1 MRRRIVFSNPWKLLC
16 IWVMAIAMLPCS
28 VFPQEPGQ
36 KDLLWAAYRERSDS
50 LSCLFFE
57 NWAKEFPPNETAVT
71 NDTIRE
77 AYEVY
82 RSFYATTFSENLKD
96 ERIASVYQ
104 DQPFVV
110 VQGTLQKVCVE
121 ETIPYTPQ
129 ECDSFLV
136 EQIRRYFPE
145 EHWEMMVDR
154 IRSDDSYFPRHTKS
168 IDRFLQVPSITVD
181 SAIDFRPALR
191 YDNKEVLYLTKGYG
205 DLLRSFVGEQETY
218 RHEPPSSYDVKWR
231 RRKVAFLNRM
241 IPVLE
246 YHKDA
251 NWRYLPGPYVHEIV
265 LDSHLQRAVVVYS
278 GLYAGFQTIME
289 KQNGEWVVLDTQGLW
304 QE

>member
-1 MRRRIVFSNPWKLLC
+1 MTLKIVFLRPWRLLY
-16 IWVMAIAMLPCS
+16 ILVMATMLVPCQGFS
-28 VFPQEPGQ
+28 QGPGQ
-36 KDLLWAAYRERSDS
+36 KYLLWAAYGQRSDS

-57 NWAKEFPPNETAVT
+57 NWAKEFPPNEAAVT

-82 RSFYATTFSENLKD
+82 RSFYTTIFSENLKD
-96 ERIASVYQ
+96 KRIASVYQ

-110 VQGTLQKVCVE
+110 VQGTLQKVCM
-121 ETIPYTPQ
+121 TKNIPYTPQ

-145 EHWEMMVDR
+145 ESWEMMVDQ
-154 IRSDDSYFPRHTKS
+154 IRSDDRYFPRHTKS
-168 IDRFLQVPSITVD
+168 IDRFLQVPSAIVD

-218 RHEPPSSYDVKWR
+218 RHEPPSSYDVEWR

-246 YHKDA
+246 YYKDA

-265 LDSHLQRAVVVYS
+265 LDSHMQRAVVVYS

-289 KQNGEWVVLDTQGLW
+289 KQNGRWVVLKTQDLW
-304 QE
+304 IE